1 MASSPT
7 PQLSVDRRVA
17 MVPGTSDGPSE
28 EQELEAQILDLE
40 ALYDE
45 DKVEKLA
52 KQRRLEE
59 TKRALAQ
66 AQAARNKAK
75 QPILNGDEAD
85 SDSDFEVLPDPV
97 KSVAANPT
105 TTTASS
111 KLSERRRGPDAK
123 AVLRRDNTVS
133 AISKQRQDQLRLAGR
148 SARHKD
154 DDASETFVA
163 FAARTFNHA
172 DLKRANGG
180 AKPAERKAG
189 RDRPVDAKSLDA
201 MMKASHQRQVA
212 AVQKK
217 KEEDWGRARALP
229 QRQEQDVEKLL
240 DMTAKADARGAEDG
254 EDEEDEDG
262 DYDPEDEDSA
272 DEVVHFSGEE
282 DDEGAED
289 EEGGSDVENELEMS
303 EGDKE
308 NVPLSSTS
316 KQYGEDEDEDDEPA
330 PLKVV
335 RKARASNRAIVDSD
349 DEEMTPRRPTEPRQ
363 PLSEVSAPAQAD
375 ATPKGI
381 EPTFVDL
388 AGFGSG
394 GGSGSG
400 SGSPGF
406 SQLFEATQ
414 AVGLTSSAAVSER
427 IHPQE
432 SP

>member
-1 MASSPT
+1 
-7 PQLSVDRRVA
+7 
-17 MVPGTSDGPSE
+17 MVPGTSDGLSE
-28 EQELEAQILDLE
+28 DHELEAQIFDLE
-40 ALYDE
+40 AVYDE

-52 KQRRLEE
+52 KQRRLEQ
-59 TKRALAQ
+59 TKRAVAQ

-75 QPILNGDEAD
+75 QPILNGNESD
-85 SDSDFEVLPDPV
+85 SDLDFEVLPDPV
-97 KSVAANPT
+97 KSVAAT
-105 TTTASS
+105 STTASS

-201 MMKASHQRQVA
+201 MMKASHLRQVA

-240 DMTAKADARGAEDG
+240 DMTAKADARDAED
-254 EDEEDEDG
+254 EENEEDEDG

-272 DEVVHFSGEE
+272 DEVVQFSGEE
-282 DDEGAED
+282 DEEGAEVAGESEGD
-289 EEGGSDVENELEMS
+289 DGGSDVENDLEMS

-308 NVPLSSTS
+308 NVPLSSAP
-316 KQYGEDEDEDDEPA
+316 KQIGEDEDEDDEPV

-349 DEEMTPRRPTEPRQ
+349 DEEVTPRRPTEPRQ
-363 PLSEVSAPAQAD
+363 PLSEVSAPARVD

-388 AGFGSG
+388 AGFGHGSG

-414 AVGLTSSAAVSER
+414 AMGLMSGAAVSER
-427 IHPQE
+427 IRPQE
-432 SP
+432 